1 MSSQFN
7 EDAHIEAIFNEIGFG
22 SRILCDIGARLQYS
36 NAENLIRKHE
46 FTGVLVD
53 ASKDSCAELKRA
65 FPAMRVVESIVTPQ
79 DVNSLVPQDC
89 WFFSLDIDSYDWFVW
104 AAMTVR
110 PALVVVE
117 TNPLP
122 MFFAAKPNAACKD
135 KNGYGMSVPAA
146 IALGHLK
153 GYTYI
158 GRTEV
163 NAFFVRKELDCKY
176 VLPQISEHKG
186 LWCGNMNNVLFG

>member
-1 MSSQFN
+1 MSQFR
-7 EDAHIEAIFNEIGFG
+7 EDEHIESVFNEIGYG
-22 SRILCDIGARLQYS
+22 SRILCDIGARLAGS
-36 NAENLIRKHE
+36 NSENLIRKHE

-53 ASKDSCAELKRA
+53 ASKESCAELKRA
-65 FPAMRVVESIVTPQ
+65 FPAMRIVESTVTPQ
-79 DVNSLVPQDC
+79 DVNSLVPEDC

-122 MFFAAKPNAACKD
+122 ILFAAKPNAARKD
-135 KNGYGMSVPAA
+135 KNGYGMSVSAA
-146 IALGHLK
+146 VALGNLK
-153 GYTYI
+153 GYDYI

-163 NAFFVRKELDCKY
+163 NAFFTRKELKCQFRLPAMTVHNGIPCKA
-176 VLPQISEHKG
+176 Q
-186 LWCGNMNNVLFG
+186 NNVLHG